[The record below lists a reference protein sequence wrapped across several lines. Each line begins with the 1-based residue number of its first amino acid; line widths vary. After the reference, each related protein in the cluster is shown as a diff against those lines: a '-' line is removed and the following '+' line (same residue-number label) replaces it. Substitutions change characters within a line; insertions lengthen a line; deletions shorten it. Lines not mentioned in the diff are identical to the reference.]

1 MSLYVQKTT
10 IIRLAESNFKFI
22 IKVRPDIFYLPKMLI
37 LQLSRTLR
45 NKFRV
50 ILKVCQIWISNV

>member
-50 ILKVCQIWISNV
+50 ILKVCQI